1 MKIEFITPKEV
12 VTTKEVKSMF
22 ESITVRSIID
32 RPANKLVTV
41 NILEGDSITLWEGAD
56 YDAIGQWTDADVLNR
71 LNELYS

>member
-32 RPANKLVTV
+32 RPSNKLVTV
-41 NILEGDSITLWEGAD
+41 NILEGDSIILWEGAD